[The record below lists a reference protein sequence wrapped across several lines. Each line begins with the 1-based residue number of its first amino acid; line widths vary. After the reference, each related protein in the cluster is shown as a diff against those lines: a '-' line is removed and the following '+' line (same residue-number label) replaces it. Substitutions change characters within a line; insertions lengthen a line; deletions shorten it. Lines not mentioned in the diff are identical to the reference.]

1 MSVIPSSRLRL
12 GELRAVERKERDQ
25 FENAWYDRDSNEVTG
40 HQLRALRE
48 MLQDDLIELVPEGPN
63 LLRAHITEKG
73 RRTIADW
80 ESPAKI
86 VYGTRPRHAALHT
99 AVTEAL
105 HYDGQFRHA
114 TGELVRHYLARPLA
128 DLLRAGLLSVR
139 EIPGAVT
146 VTQSGLVH
154 HDRWGAV

>member
-25 FENAWYDRDSNEVTG
+25 FETAWYDLDSNVVTG
-40 HQLRALRE
+40 HQSRALRE
-48 MLQDDLIELVPEGPN
+48 MLEDGLIELVPETGY
-63 LLRAHITEKG
+63 LLRARITDKG
-73 RRTIADW
+73 RRTMADW
-80 ESPAKI
+80 ESPVPI
-86 VYGTRPRHAALHT
+86 IYGTRPRHAALHA
-99 AVTEAL
+99 AVTEPL

-114 TGELVRHYLARPLA
+114 TGALVRHYLARPLA

-139 EIPGAVT
+139 EIPGDVT